1 MPHQKTAASTLA
13 PSLMLRAMRAKPK
26 QLTITVYGT
35 VITIF
40 NAYGKFTH
48 DYILIVIQL
57 QS

>member
-13 PSLMLRAMRAKPK
+13 PSLMLRAMRAKPNSS
-26 QLTITVYGT
+26 ITVYGT

-40 NAYGKFTH
+40 NAYGKLTH

>member
-13 PSLMLRAMRAKPK
+13 PSLMLRAMRAKPTA
-26 QLTITVYGT
+26 LYYSLWYSDHD
-35 VITIF
+35 F
-40 NAYGKFTH
+40 NAYGKLTH